1 MTYTEMELKVIEAIK
16 YSLNY
21 DSLEDNLDDNCT
33 CLDVKEVAQQTGLEV
48 KSVKG
53 VFGSLE
59 KKGLMYVE
67 ISNINHKVMMVTE
80 EGLREYYRLF
90 ENSTE
95 EDSKEEVEMI
105 NAIERATGKE
115 FKANKIEG
123 GYEVFTLE
131 GEKYKKLKDSTF
143 KKYFKPAEKA
153 EEKTQEAE
161 EPVEEVSEEKR
172 AKMIDKIKKI
182 LKLAQDNPSMEE
194 GLAAALQAQK
204 LMHKYSIH
212 KEDVELEE
220 IKDEITSIFS
230 EQKHDSQLHAWRKH
244 LAMIVAKNFRCKC
257 YMSGQD
263 VVFRGYK
270 ADAEIALEVYM
281 NLYTIGDKLGSKAYK
296 EQLAETG
303 SGKGAYNSFI
313 LGFLK
318 GIEEGLGEQCTALMI
333 IVPKEVEEE
342 YTEFSKN
349 FKKSRGMAVHGVNGQ
364 LYEKGR
370 REGKAA
376 VKSRQ
381 LEDKKEDDEDEDFEE
396 EED

>member
-1 MTYTEMELKVIEAIK
+1 MTYTEMELKVIEAIR

-21 DSLEDNLDDNCT
+21 DSLEDNLSDNCT

-53 VFGSLE
+53 IFGSLE

-95 EDSKEEVEMI
+95 NEESQEEKIEMI
-105 NAIERATGKE
+105 KVIERATGNE

-172 AKMIDKIKKI
+172 AKMIEKIKKV

-204 LMHKYSIH
+204 LMHKYNIH
-212 KEDVELEE
+212 KDEVELEE
-220 IKDEITSIFS
+220 IRDEITSVFS
-230 EQKHDSQLHAWRKH
+230 NQKHDSHLKAWRKN
-244 LAMIVAKNFRCKC
+244 LAAIVARNFRCKC
-257 YMSGQD
+257 YMRGQD

-270 ADAEIALEVYM
+270 ADAEIALDVYM
-281 NLYTIGDKLGSKAYK
+281 NLYNICHKLGVQLKKK
-296 EQLAETG
+296 EKEETG
-303 SGKGAYNSFI
+303 TGKGVQNSFAI
-313 LGFLK
+313 GFLK
-318 GIEEGLGEQCTALMI
+318 GVEEGLGEQCKALMI

-342 YTEFSKN
+342 FEEFSKN
-349 FKKSRGMAVHGVNGQ
+349 FKTSRGMAVNNIDGRI
-364 LYEKGR
+364 YEKGR

-376 VKSRQ
+376 VKARQ
-381 LEDKKEDDEDEDFEE
+381 LENKEDEDFEE
-396 EED
+396 EE